1 MIAVTASELAF
12 ITGTA
17 DSSPNKTMY
26 DFTSSIN
33 RARTGSIKIDMAPEP
48 VKGSGLVPLTIADQE
63 FAVAPEITDAVCK
76 AAAHGIYG
84 YTYADSEY
92 RSAVNSWMLR
102 RHNWNIS
109 KHNLFTVNGV
119 VTALGIA
126 VRALTTEGEGIVI
139 QPPVYPPF
147 AGTVRKNNRILVENP
162 LILRSNTY
170 EIDFDDLDSKT
181 RPQNVKMLILCSP
194 HNPVGRVWTK
204 QELLRLGEIC
214 KRNNI
219 IVLADEIHNDLIH
232 NGAEH
237 TVFASLGDF
246 ADFTVTCTAVS
257 KTFNLAGLACS
268 NILISNDTIADRFK
282 AAAERENTSCVPY
295 FARAATIAAYTK
307 AEQWLDELNGVIES
321 NFNLLYSFLR
331 TELPMLNAIRAEG
344 TYLAWIDM
352 RSLGL
357 SDSALEELMLKNY
370 LALDEGYIFGTGGS
384 GFERWNLALPQNEL
398 KAALERLKA
407 AVLSLQSK
415 Q

>member
-1 MIAVTASELAF
+1 MHAF
-12 ITGTA
+12 SLFFRLRGGVPA
-17 DSSPNKTMY
+17 
-26 DFTSSIN
+26 
-33 RARTGSIKIDMAPEP
+33 EHE
-48 VKGSGLVPLTIADQE
+48 GL
-63 FAVAPEITDAVCK
+63 TDA
-76 AAAHGIYG
+76 AALA
-84 YTYADSEY
+84 
-92 RSAVNSWMLR
+92 
-102 RHNWNIS
+102 
-109 KHNLFTVNGV
+109 
-119 VTALGIA
+119 
-126 VRALTTEGEGIVI
+126 GELEE
-139 QPPVYPPF
+139 PPVVHDAVDDRCGEFVVREDRAPF
-147 AGTVRKNNRILVENP
+147 TELDVRGEYDAPSFVAARDDLVEQA
-162 LILRSNTY
+162 
-170 EIDFDDLDSKT
+170 
-181 RPQNVKMLILCSP
+181 RPVD
-194 HNPVGRVWTK
+194 VEGY
-204 QELLRLGEIC
+204 
-214 KRNNI
+214 
-219 IVLADEIHNDLIH
+219 IH

>member
-1 MIAVTASELAF
+1 
-12 ITGTA
+12 
-17 DSSPNKTMY
+17 
-26 DFTSSIN
+26 
-33 RARTGSIKIDMAPEP
+33 
-48 VKGSGLVPLTIADQE
+48 
-63 FAVAPEITDAVCK
+63 
-76 AAAHGIYG
+76 
-84 YTYADSEY
+84 
-92 RSAVNSWMLR
+92 
-102 RHNWNIS
+102 
-109 KHNLFTVNGV
+109 
-119 VTALGIA
+119 
-126 VRALTTEGEGIVI
+126 
-139 QPPVYPPF
+139 
-147 AGTVRKNNRILVENP
+147 
-162 LILRSNTY
+162 
-170 EIDFDDLDSKT
+170 
-181 RPQNVKMLILCSP
+181 MLILCSP

-214 KRNNI
+214 KRNNV

-321 NFNLLYSFLR
+321 NFNLLYAFLR

>member
-1 MIAVTASELAF
+1 MEYVMKYDFDEVVERRGTGCLKYDFAKERGKKEDVLPLWVADMDFKTVPAVTKRLQ
-12 ITGTA
+12 
-17 DSSPNKTMY
+17 K
-26 DFTSSIN
+26 
-33 RARTGSIKIDMAPEP
+33 
-48 VKGSGLVPLTIADQE
+48 
-63 FAVAPEITDAVCK
+63 AVE
-76 AAAHGIYG
+76 HGIYG
-84 YTYADSEY
+84 YSDSKEDYFAAVSGWY
-92 RSAVNSWMLR
+92 RDHFDWNTKQEWM
-102 RHNWNIS
+102 I
-109 KHNLFTVNGV
+109 KTPGV
-119 VTALGIA
+119 VFALAAA
-126 VRALTTEGEGIVI
+126 VRAYTEKGDAVLI
-139 QPPVYPPF
+139 QQPVYYPF
-147 AGTVRKNNRILVENP
+147 RQVIETNDRKLVSSD
-162 LILRSNTY
+162 LVLRDGHY
-170 EIDFDDLDSKT
+170 EIDFEDFEANIKEHQIHLF
-181 RPQNVKMLILCSP
+181 LLCSP